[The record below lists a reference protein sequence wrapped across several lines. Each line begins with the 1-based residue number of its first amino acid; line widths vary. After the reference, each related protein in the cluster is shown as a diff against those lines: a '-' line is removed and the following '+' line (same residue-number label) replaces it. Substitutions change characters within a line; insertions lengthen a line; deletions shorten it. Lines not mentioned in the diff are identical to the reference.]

1 MDEVELI
8 GWLYQGISLS
18 QICLGY
24 NPVALAVASAASLT
38 GVLGLPD
45 LTNEM
50 TFSIASECPAMKV
63 SVVTQIAWGERV
75 YREYNEL
82 CGRSRWTKAVA

>member
-1 MDEVELI
+1 MYHYRYVAKVEVVEEMELI
-8 GWLYQGISLS
+8 GWLYQATSLPQAS
-18 QICLGY
+18 DFQIRLGY
-24 NPVALAVASAASLT
+24 TPVALAVASAASLT

-45 LTNEM
+45 STNET

-75 YREYNEL
+75 
-82 CGRSRWTKAVA
+82 